1 MADGNFGFKVNGFDS
16 YTLLLGEELRGERA
30 TLGKSLLQVQKDLKI
45 KAAYIS
51 AIENCDLD
59 AFPNKGFVAGYV
71 RSYARYLNLNPE
83 EVYERFRTESG
94 FSSIDSSR
102 KFESTNKIKNKGL
115 KDYSIETHLEWKP
128 SYVGFQEY
136 DNSILSK
143 GYVFFLP
150 FLLAIFIVFGISF
163 GAWKVLIDIQKL
175 KIVPA
180 DNLPIIMSEMNLHS
194 SEIVNENK
202 INSFQLAT
210 KDFDN
215 IKFEVSENIKLAS
228 PKVSYR
234 DGPIVDLRLEDIGVL
249 GINSMKL
256 DRALPYASASV
267 GVMKE
272 KVLAKNFDYG
282 VFPEFGELGSNE
294 NKKFTD
300 IKIGM
305 TGPLEEGVTSNK
317 IRQDILS
324 GNQYT
329 FSVNKKDNVVGKR
342 PVTTL
347 NIFAVNPSWIRIKNI
362 ERQVVVEKILKAGE
376 VLEIKNNWF
385 NGDLRAGNAKDLFF
399 SLNGVTYGP
408 VSEKRKVIKNFK
420 IDPQNIFNSLK
431 INDLEDSYLN
441 SLLNKKRSL

>member
-16 YTLLLGEELRGERA
+16 YILRLGEELRGERA

-256 DRALPYASASV
+256 DGALPYASVSV

-272 KVLAKNFDYG
+272 EVLAKNFDYG

-329 FSVNKKDNVVGKR
+329 FSVNKKDNVVGNR
-342 PVTTL
+342 PETTL
-347 NIFAVNPSWIRIKNI
+347 NIFAVNPSWIRIKD
-362 ERQVVVEKILKAGE
+362 EESQVVVEKILKAGE

-408 VSEKRKVIKNFK
+408 VSDKRKVIKNFK

>member
-16 YTLLLGEELRGERA
+16 YILRLGEELRGERA

-256 DRALPYASASV
+256 DGALPYTSVSV

-272 KVLAKNFDYG
+272 EAIAKNFDYG
-282 VFPEFGELGSNE
+282 VLPEFGELGSNE

-329 FSVNKKDNVVGKR
+329 LSADEKDNVVGKR

-347 NIFAVNPSWIRIKNI
+347 NIFAVNPSWIRIKDE

-408 VSEKRKVIKNFK
+408 VSDKRKVIKNFK